1 MLSKLKLL
9 LEFGQLFLELVDLRL
24 VLQKYVLAL
33 RPLDGGLSLRLD
45 KFAVHRLKR
54 RLQLRLTVLAIHVN
68 LLLQLRVFVLQRL
81 ETALIGEVVLLN
93 RGKLA
98 L

>member
-1 MLSKLKLL
+1 MGLFLLSKLKLL

-24 VLQKYVLAL
+24 VLQKYFLAF

-68 LLLQLRVFVLQRL
+68 LLL
-81 ETALIGEVVLLN
+81 
-93 RGKLA
+93 
-98 L
+98 